1 MKRYPDPIMDFYI
14 RNIIVNKDLIPLVAN
29 GQMLDHMTSDD
40 RMKLH
45 DKYERFCEVLTEAK
59 IRNEK

>member
-1 MKRYPDPIMDFYI
+1 MKRHPDPIVHFFI
-14 RNIIVNKDLIPLVAN
+14 SNLVVNKDLIPLLEEKR
-29 GQMLDHMTSDD
+29 MLDHMTPDD

-59 IRNEK
+59 IRNS